1 VIAASGM
8 ATGGRVLHHL
18 KAFAPESKNTILF
31 CGYQPP
37 GTRGRAM
44 LNGAED
50 IKIYGEWLPVH
61 AEIAELPMLS
71 AHGDANELMRWISGF
86 KQPPSKVFIV
96 HGEPEASEVLRVRIN
111 RELNWKTTVPRQ
123 DQTFTL

>member
-1 VIAASGM
+1 M
-8 ATGGRVLHHL
+8 ATGGGVLHHL